1 MKNVAIILAS
11 GTGSRCNLGFPKQF
25 AEVGGKT
32 VLEHTIDKFE
42 EHSLIDEIISQQ
54 ECFSIKD
61 LKINGNDL
69 ISMGFNGKEIGK
81 ILNNVLER
89 VINETLANN
98 YNDIRDFIISNY

>member
-42 EHSLIDEIISQQ
+42 EHSLIDEII
-54 ECFSIKD
+54 I
-61 LKINGNDL
+61 
-69 ISMGFNGKEIGK
+69 
-81 ILNNVLER
+81 
-89 VINETLANN
+89 
-98 YNDIRDFIISNY
+98 